1 MYTFD
6 IIDIQDYRKLNSITG
21 LIRSNDP
28 ASDFLDGYSAN
39 SDILALYQN
48 SKPLHIK
55 ILSLRRCIYV

>member
-39 SDILALYQN
+39 SDILALVDVSSLIGDN
-48 SKPLHIK
+48 NIK
-55 ILSLRRCIYV
+55 NMQTLM